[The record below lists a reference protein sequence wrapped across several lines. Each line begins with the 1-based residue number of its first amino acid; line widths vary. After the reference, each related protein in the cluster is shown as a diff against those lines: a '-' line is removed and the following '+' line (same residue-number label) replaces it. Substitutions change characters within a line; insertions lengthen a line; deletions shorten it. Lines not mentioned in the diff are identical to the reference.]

1 MMKFVE
7 DDTDPIEFDL
17 LRAPTVGATPAT
29 FNAAGLTPSMV
40 IKAKDKVTLVV
51 TAGKVEWA
59 DQANS
64 RVRFNRAAGDLLKSK
79 SPYYVHW
86 VVQDGGGKQAS
97 FPEGDGYQWVIEKRG
112 EA

>member
-1 MMKFVE
+1 MTKFVE

-17 LRAPTVGATPAT
+17 LRAPTVGATPVT
-29 FNAAGLTPSMV
+29 FNASALTPSMV
-40 IKAKDKVTLVV
+40 IKARNRTTTVV
-51 TAGKVEWA
+51 TTGKVEWA

-64 RVRFNRAAGDLLKSK
+64 RVRFNRAAGDLLKNL

-86 VVQDGGGKQAS
+86 ILTDGGGKQAS
-97 FPEGDGYQWVIEKRG
+97 FPEGDGYEWVIEKRG

>member
-79 SPYYVHW
+79 SPYYVH
-86 VVQDGGGKQAS
+86 VTLIDGLNIEAS
-97 FPEGDGYQWVIEKRG
+97 WPEGSGEEWVIKGR
-112 EA
+112 AQP